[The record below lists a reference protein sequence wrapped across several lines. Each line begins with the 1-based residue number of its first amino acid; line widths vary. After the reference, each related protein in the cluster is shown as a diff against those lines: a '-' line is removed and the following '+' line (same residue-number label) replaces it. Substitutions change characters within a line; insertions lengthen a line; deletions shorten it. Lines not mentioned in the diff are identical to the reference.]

1 MVSTWAVLRRK
12 TAPPAVSPRIFPPK
26 HEPERPGEAP
36 HAPDVARPVFAP
48 EDLLRNAIRR
58 RAVEA
63 VIWGMPV
70 VGFDLMYQEMVRKTQ
85 GSFNSILYWPRLPD
99 WKNQTLSPEPDAIY
113 LMAFF
118 DTRSGPLVLEIPPSG
133 DVTLSGSIMNR
144 WQAAIADIGPG
155 GVDKGEGGK
164 YLVLPPHHDRGHD
177 RLHDRSH
184 GMEGFIATS
193 SDSCLGYAVIR
204 IVPASAGAADVER
217 AVAYAKTIRLYGLRS
232 AENPPHTVFVDA
244 GACVFDATVR
254 YDLSFFE
261 SVHRMVDA
269 EPWLERDRAMIEP
282 LKTIGIERGKPFAP
296 DAETMAILGE
306 AAAEA
311 KAWLDYH
318 YDRQPAWHGHWFAP
332 ISQDVARNVASFWRT
347 PDSYPT
353 GKRALACSMAFLSG
367 MDVGDAPHTLMARR
381 DREGRALEGA
391 RRYRLTIPPA
401 VPASGHWTIAVYDQ
415 ASHALIRNM
424 PWACRSSLM
433 PELKRNADGSVDI
446 WLGAAA
452 PPGREAN
459 WIAAD
464 AAGRFEVLA
473 RFHEPGRPLLNKSWR
488 LPDIERID

>member
-1 MVSTWAVLRRK
+1 
-12 TAPPAVSPRIFPPK
+12 
-26 HEPERPGEAP
+26 
-36 HAPDVARPVFAP
+36 
-48 EDLLRNAIRR
+48 
-58 RAVEA
+58 
-63 VIWGMPV
+63 MPV
-70 VGFDLMYQEMVRKTQ
+70 VGFDLMVQEMVRKTK
-85 GSFNSILYWPRLPD
+85 GGFNSILYWPRLPD
-99 WKNQTLSPEPDAIY
+99 WKNQTLAPEPDAIY

-118 DTRSGPLVLEIPPSG
+118 DMRSGPLVLDVPRSG
-133 DVTLSGSIMNR
+133 DMALSGSIMNR

-177 RLHDRSH
+177 RNRGTD
-184 GMEGFIATS
+184 GFIATF
-193 SDSCLGYAVIR
+193 SDSYLGYAVIR
-204 IVPASAGAADVER
+204 IVPAAAADVER
-217 AVAYAKTIRLYGLRS
+217 AVAYAKTIRLYSLAS
-232 AENPPHTVFVDA
+232 AEDPPPTVFVDA
-244 GACVFDATVR
+244 GACVFDATIR
-254 YDLSFFE
+254 YDLSFYE

-296 DAETMAILGE
+296 DAQTRAILG
-306 AAAEA
+306 AAVAEA

-318 YDRQPAWHGHWFAP
+318 YDRQPPWHGHWFVP
-332 ISQDVARNVASFWRT
+332 ISQDVARNVTSFWRT

-367 MDVGDAPHTLMARR
+367 MDVGDAPHTLMARC
-381 DREGRALEGA
+381 DGEGRALEGA
-391 RRYRLTIPPA
+391 RRYRLTIPSN
-401 VPASGHWTIAVYDQ
+401 VPVSGHWTIAVYDQ
-415 ASHALIRNM
+415 ANHALIRNM

-452 PPGREAN
+452 PAGMETN

-473 RFHEPGRPLLNKSWR
+473 RFHGPGRALLTKSWR
-488 LPDIERID
+488 LPDIEQIGSERID